1 MPSFYSRQINFTTGK
16 EKPIN
21 FTSLGIGRHTKNIR
35 RVVNTRVIKK
45 CSCLTNKVV

>member
-1 MPSFYSRQINFTTGK
+1 MPTFYSRQINFTIG
-16 EKPIN
+16 EKKSIN

-45 CSCLTNKVV
+45 CTCN